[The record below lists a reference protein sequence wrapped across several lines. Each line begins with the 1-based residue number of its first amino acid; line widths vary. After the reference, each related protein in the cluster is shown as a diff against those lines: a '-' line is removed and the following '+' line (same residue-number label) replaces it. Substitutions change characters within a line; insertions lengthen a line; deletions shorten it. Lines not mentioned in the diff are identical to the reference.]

1 MTGRARY
8 DYIVVGAGSAGAV
21 LAARL
26 SEVPRN
32 RVLLLEAGRARHP
45 FSRLPVSFGLFIDHP
60 GVNWRYMSDP
70 EPGTANR
77 TIPVPRGKLLGG
89 SSSINGLVY
98 VRGQPLDYDTWSQ
111 FGNRGW
117 GWADV
122 APVFER
128 MEDYR
133 GGGKGRGSGGP
144 LGVSEVPD
152 RNPLY
157 DAWFAAAGALGIRR
171 NPDYNGADQ
180 EGIAKTQATIA
191 RGRRMSTAHCYLKP
205 AMRRTNLA
213 VVAEAAA
220 RRLTF
225 DGRRCTGVIYERGGR
240 TCEVSAAREVVL
252 CAGAVASPQ
261 LLELSGVGAPEVLR
275 AHGIPVRHALPAV
288 GENFRD
294 HIIARVQWRVRAPGV
309 SYNERA
315 RGLRLVGQA
324 ARYLATGGGFLSL
337 PSAPLV
343 AFLRT
348 RPELATPDIQLHLI
362 PYAVKDPKRRKLHGF
377 PAMTAAC
384 YQLRPESRGSIH
396 IRSSDPAE
404 PPAIRFNFLS
414 DPIDRDTLVAGVGLI
429 RRIAAA
435 APMDPFRGE
444 EISPGAEVEG
454 AAAIESWIR
463 ENSETAYH
471 PIGTCRMG
479 PGADAVVDDR
489 LRVHGLEGLRIAD
502 ASIFPTMPSGNTNA
516 PSIMVGEKCA
526 ELMRELA

>member
-1 MTGRARY
+1 MNAAARF
-8 DYIVVGAGSAGAV
+8 DYIVVGAGSAGSA

-26 SEVPRN
+26 SEVPNN
-32 RVLLLEAGRARHP
+32 RVLLLEAGRASHP
-45 FSRLPVSFGLFIDHP
+45 LSRLPVSFGLFIDNP
-60 GVNWRYMSDP
+60 GVNWRYLSEP

-77 TIPVPRGKLLGG
+77 AIPVPRGKLLGG

-117 GWADV
+117 SWSDV

-133 GGGKGRGSGGP
+133 GGGEGRGAGGP
-144 LGVSEVPD
+144 LGVSEVAD

-157 DAWFAAAGALGIRR
+157 DAWFAAAEAVGIRR
-171 NPDYNGADQ
+171 NPDYNGGDQ
-180 EGIAKTQATIA
+180 EGIATTQATIA

-205 AMRRTNLA
+205 ARRRTNLA
-213 VVAEAAA
+213 VVAEAATL
-220 RRLTF
+220 RLTF
-225 DGRRCTGVIYERGGR
+225 DGRRCTGVVYERGGR
-240 TCEVSAAREVVL
+240 THEEAAAREVVL

-294 HIIARVQWRVRAPGV
+294 HMNARVQWRVRAPGV

-315 RGLRLVGQA
+315 RGLGLVGQA

-362 PYAVKDPKRRKLHGF
+362 PYAVKDPKRRKLHAF

-384 YQLRPESRGSIH
+384 YQLRPESLGSIH

-404 PPAIRFNFLS
+404 PPAIRFNFLG
-414 DPIDRDTLVAGVGLI
+414 DPIDRATLVAGVGLM

-435 APMDPFRGE
+435 PPMDPFRGE
-444 EISPGAEVEG
+444 EISPGAAVDG
-454 AAAIESWIR
+454 AAEIESWIR

-489 LRVHGLEGLRIAD
+489 LKVHGLDGLRVAD

-526 ELMRELA
+526 DMMREPA